1 MTTRYE
7 APGDLGCKPFA
18 PQETRSGTA
27 RPNGRFEKP
36 THAIRLGLIRP
47 TKAAVPRQVQII
59 MHNDLSEA
67 MAPRIGQTVTA
78 TRTAKGY
85 HACVTVRNRNAGAPA
100 RLSGEMK

>member
-1 MTTRYE
+1 
-7 APGDLGCKPFA
+7 
-18 PQETRSGTA
+18 
-27 RPNGRFEKP
+27 
-36 THAIRLGLIRP
+36 
-47 TKAAVPRQVQII
+47 